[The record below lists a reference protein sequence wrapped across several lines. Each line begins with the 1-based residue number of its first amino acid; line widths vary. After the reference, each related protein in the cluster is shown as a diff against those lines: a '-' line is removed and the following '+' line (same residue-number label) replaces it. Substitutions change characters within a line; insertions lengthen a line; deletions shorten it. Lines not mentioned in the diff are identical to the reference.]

1 MELKMKTQITLTEL
15 QKDSLELSIR
25 TDIETSQNSL
35 EEALDN
41 LEDIKL
47 GGKSTIYDGIN
58 TLEQCEDYIKY
69 YRQHLRSLYAVY
81 KKIGYDPNYLKGD
94 K

>member
-15 QKDSLELSIR
+15 QQSSLELAIR

-35 EEALDN
+35 EEALDS

-47 GGKSTIYDGIN
+47 SGNTIYDGIN

-81 KKIGYDPNYLKGD
+81 KKIGYDPSYLKGD

>member
-25 TDIETSQNSL
+25 TDIETSQIIL
-35 EEALDN
+35 EESLND

-47 GGKSTIYDGIN
+47 SGNTIYDGMN
-58 TLEQCEDYIKY
+58 TLEQCEDQIKR
-69 YRQHLRSLYAVY
+69 YRQHLKSLYAVY
-81 KKIGYDPNYLKGD
+81 KKIGYDPSYLKGD
-94 K
+94 R

>member
-1 MELKMKTQITLTEL
+1 MKTQITLTEL
-15 QKDSLELSIR
+15 QKDSLELAIR
-25 TDIETSQNSL
+25 TDIETAQNSL
-35 EEALDN
+35 EEALDS

-47 GGKSTIYDGIN
+47 GGRSAIYDGIN

-69 YRQHLRSLYAVY
+69 YRQHLRSLYSVY
-81 KKIGYDPNYLKGD
+81 KKIGYNPSYLKGD

>member
-1 MELKMKTQITLTEL
+1 MKTQITLTEL

-47 GGKSTIYDGIN
+47 SGNTIYDGMN
-58 TLEQCEDYIKY
+58 KLEQCEEYIKY

>member
-1 MELKMKTQITLTEL
+1 MKTQITLTEL

-41 LEDIKL
+41 LEDI
-47 GGKSTIYDGIN
+47 
-58 TLEQCEDYIKY
+58 
-69 YRQHLRSLYAVY
+69 
-81 KKIGYDPNYLKGD
+81 
-94 K
+94 

>member
-47 GGKSTIYDGIN
+47 SGNTIYDGIN
-58 TLEQCEDYIKY
+58 TLEQCEEYIKY

>member
-1 MELKMKTQITLTEL
+1 MKTQITLTEL

-47 GGKSTIYDGIN
+47 SGNTIYDGIN
-58 TLEQCEDYIKY
+58 TLEQCEEYIKY

>member
-15 QKDSLELSIR
+15 QQNSLELAIR
-25 TDIETSQNSL
+25 TDIETSQNLL
-35 EEALDN
+35 EEALDY

-47 GGKSTIYDGIN
+47 SGNTIYDGMN
-58 TLEQCEDYIKY
+58 KLEQCEDSIKR

-81 KKIGYDPNYLKGD
+81 KKIGYDPNFHKGD

>member
-15 QKDSLELSIR
+15 QQNSLELAIR
-25 TDIETSQNSL
+25 TDIETSQNLL
-35 EEALDN
+35 EEALDY

-47 GGKSTIYDGIN
+47 SGNTIYDGMN
-58 TLEQCEDYIKY
+58 KLEQCEDSIKR
-69 YRQHLRSLYAVY
+69 YRQHLRSLYAIY
-81 KKIGYDPNYLKGD
+81 KKIGYDPSYLKGD

>member
-15 QKDSLELSIR
+15 QQSSLELAIR
-25 TDIETSQNSL
+25 TDIQTSQNIL
-35 EEALDN
+35 EEALND
-41 LEDIKL
+41 LEDTKL
-47 GGKSTIYDGIN
+47 SGNTIYDGMN
-58 TLEQCEDYIKY
+58 TLEQYEDQVKK

-81 KKIGYDPNYLKGD
+81 KKIGYDPSYLKGD